1 MKKRFVT
8 TLLALIAA
16 IACLVGLVACGDGS
30 AEPVAGNTY
39 VFEKAEITKGASG
52 AVKEESEKILNG
64 MYAQSSFSFDDEDG
78 FTMSMMGMS
87 ESGTYKQ
94 SGSKLTMTVDGE
106 DQTAKVTSDSIKLT
120 IDNSGVKATLT
131 YKLVK
136 EETGT
141 ITSPAANVAG
151 KTYVFKELSG
161 ISSPEA
167 EAVYEGATIAFDN
180 NGGFTMTVMGSSES
194 GTYTQNNANLTMSAN
209 ETTLTATVSGDELL
223 LTVADSAG
231 IVFQLQE
238 N

>member
-1 MKKRFVT
+1 MQKRFVT
-8 TLLALIAA
+8 TLLALVAA
-16 IACLVGLVACGDGS
+16 IACLVGLVACGGN

-52 AVKEESEKILNG
+52 AVKEESEKILNQL
-64 MYAQSSFSFDDEDG
+64 YAETSFSFDDENN
-78 FTMSMMGMS
+78 FTMTAMGFS
-87 ESGTYKQ
+87 NSGTYTQ
-94 SGSKLTMTVDGE
+94 SGSKLTMTADGE
-106 DQTAKVTSDSIKLT
+106 DQTATVTSDSIKLT
-120 IDNSGVKATLT
+120 ITNNGVTATLT
-131 YKLVK
+131 YKLAQ

-141 ITSPAANVAG
+141 ITSPSANVAG
-151 KTYVFKELSG
+151 KTYVFKELAG
-161 ISSPEA
+161 ISRPEA

-194 GTYTQNNANLTMSAN
+194 GTYTQNNATLTMTAN
-209 ETTLTATVSGDELL
+209 DTTLTATVSGDELL